1 MRVKKT
7 ALRRGLA
14 RIGIMAIALTSG
26 DGAVAGQPAHYDV
39 LIRNGTVYDGTGKAG
54 LVSDVAIRDGR
65 IARIGRKLPGTA
77 SRVIDAHGEAVAPG
91 FINMLSWS
99 GESLLHDGLG
109 QSVLRQGVT
118 LEVMGEGFSMGPVTP
133 AIRAWMLSRQSD
145 LRYDIDWQT
154 LGDYLRTLE
163 RRGVAVNVVSYV
175 GAATVRM
182 TSLGA
187 SDAAPDPAQLDA
199 MRAVVRE
206 AMEEGAMGVASSL
219 IYPPGTYASTDEI
232 KALVQEAGRCGGIY
246 ATHLRS
252 EGDRFVEAVDE
263 AIDIARSTGT
273 PLEIFHLKVGGRANW
288 PRMRDVVRHIDAARA
303 AGVRVTTDM
312 YVYHASGTGL
322 TASIPPWVQADGPQA
337 MARRLKDPAVRRR
350 VLAEMR
356 DPAPAWDNILAMA
369 GGPDN
374 VVLATVRQD
383 ALRPYIGMSLSDI
396 GRLRG
401 TSAEDALLDIVL
413 EDGGRPEAVYFTMSP
428 DTLNEIVGLPYMS
441 FSSDGIAM
449 APEGAFLKSATHPR
463 SYGNFARVLARYVRA
478 EHRLPLADA
487 IRKMTGLPA
496 SVLGLRDRGR
506 LAEGYAA
513 DIVVFD
519 PATIQDHA
527 DYVEPHR
534 YATGVSHVLVNG
546 VLTLAGGV
554 PTGAKAG
561 QVVRGAG
568 WKGWPDGGCRTSP
581 ADWQR

>member
-1 MRVKKT
+1 MCVKKI

-14 RIGIMAIALTSG
+14 RIGFM
-26 DGAVAGQPAHYDV
+26 AVALASTGEALARQAAHYDILV
-39 LIRNGTVYDGTGKAG
+39 RNGTVYDGSGKAG
-54 LVSDVAIRDGR
+54 ILADVAIRDGR
-65 IARIGRKLPGTA
+65 IARIGPSILGSA
-77 SRVIDAHGEAVAPG
+77 SQVIDAQGRAVAPG

-99 GESLLHDGLG
+99 GESLLLDGLG

-133 AIRAWMLSRQSD
+133 AIRTWMLSRQSD
-145 LRYDIDWQT
+145 LRYDIGWST
-154 LGDYLRTLE
+154 LGGYLDTLE
-163 RRGVAVNVVSYV
+163 KRGVALNVASYV

-182 TSLGA
+182 TSLSA
-187 SDAAPDPAQLDA
+187 SDARPTVAQLDA
-199 MRAVVRE
+199 MRAVVRQ

-232 KALVQEAGRCGGIY
+232 KALVEEAGRCGGIY

-263 AIDIARSTGT
+263 AIDIARATDT

-288 PRMRDVVRHIDAARA
+288 PRMRDAVRHIEAARA
-303 AGVRVTTDM
+303 AGVRITTDM

-322 TASIPPWVQADGPQA
+322 AASIPPWVQADGPQA
-337 MARRLKDPAVRRR
+337 MIRRLQDPAVRSR
-350 VLAEMR
+350 VIAEMR
-356 DPAPAWDNILAMA
+356 DPAPAWDNISAMA
-369 GGPDN
+369 GGPDH
-374 VVLATVRQD
+374 VVLATVRD
-383 ALRPYIGMSLSDI
+383 DNLRPYIGKSLSEI

-428 DTLNEIVGLPYMS
+428 DTLNEIIGLPYMS

-463 SYGNFARVLARYVRA
+463 SYGNFARVFAKYVRSEKRLSLA
-478 EHRLPLADA
+478 EA

-506 LAEGYAA
+506 IAEGYAA
-513 DIVVFD
+513 DIVIFD

-527 DYVEPHR
+527 DYIQSHR

-546 VLTLAGGV
+546 VPTLADGV

-561 QVVRGAG
+561 QVVRGTG
-568 WKGWPDGGCRTSP
+568 WKGWPDGGCRANP
-581 ADWQR
+581 RDWRR